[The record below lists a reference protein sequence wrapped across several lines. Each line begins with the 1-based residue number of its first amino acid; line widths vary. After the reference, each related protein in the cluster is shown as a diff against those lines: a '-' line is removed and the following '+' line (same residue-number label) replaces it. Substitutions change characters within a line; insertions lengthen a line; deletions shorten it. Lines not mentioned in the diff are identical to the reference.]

1 MNSLLEQGLNRLGI
15 ECSERQFEQLVAYIA
30 EIELWNRK
38 MNLVADSER
47 DKLVIRHLLDS
58 LAPLN
63 ILKNIQAERVADV
76 GSGGGFPGI
85 PLAVML
91 PELKFSLIER
101 SGKKAGFLRSTAAVL
116 GLVDRVEVVQSNIE
130 EVHDSFELTVLRA
143 FRDFSEYY
151 GELLRITKPEGTI
164 AAYKGRMDSVQ
175 ADLKRCGISEG
186 YSVKEVDVPFLEE
199 ERNLLLIRPKH

>member
-1 MNSLLEQGLNRLGI
+1 MNSLLGQGLNRLGI
-15 ECSERQFEQLVAYIA
+15 EFSSRQHGQLEAYIA

-38 MNLVADSER
+38 MNLVSDSER

-91 PELKFSLIER
+91 PEYSFSLIER

-116 GLVDRVEVVQSNIE
+116 GLVDRVEIVESNIE
-130 EVHDSFELTVLRA
+130 DVHDVFDLTVLRA

-151 GELLRITKPEGTI
+151 GELQRITRPGGII

-175 ADLKRCGISEG
+175 ADLKRCSLTDGF
-186 YSVKEVDVPFLEE
+186 SVTSLDVPFLDE
-199 ERNLLLIRPKH
+199 ERNLLVIKPKQ